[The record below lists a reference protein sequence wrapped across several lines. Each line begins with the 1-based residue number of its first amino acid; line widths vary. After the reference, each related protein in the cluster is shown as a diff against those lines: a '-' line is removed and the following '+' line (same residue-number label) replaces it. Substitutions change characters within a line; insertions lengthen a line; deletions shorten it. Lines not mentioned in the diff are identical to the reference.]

1 MEPALSNFVKKSV
14 LVVDDAPDNLILLCE
29 LLKDHYQVKVANS
42 GETALKI
49 AHSSTPPDIILLDIM
64 MPRMDGYEVCR
75 QLKRDSY
82 TTHIP
87 IMFLTARSDP
97 ESEAYGFDLGVADY
111 ITKPISPPIVLARIK
126 AQLQIK
132 AAADFL
138 DDKARY
144 LEHEVVKRSQETA
157 TIQGLTILAMAFL
170 AESSVYETSNHLRRT
185 QHYVKALAQKLRFNP
200 RFVNYLSDSNINIL
214 FWAAP
219 LHDIG
224 NLGIPDHILLKP
236 GATRLTP
243 EEFEIVKTHTTL
255 GWQAVQRADQSLE
268 IRGEFLTIAKDM
280 ILYHHERMD
289 GSGYPQGL
297 KGDQIPISA
306 RLMAIADVYD
316 ALVSERAYKAV
327 VPHERAV
334 EILCKE
340 QRHNFDPDMLDALV
354 AIEDEFESIALRFI
368 DNKRPL

>member
-1 MEPALSNFVKKSV
+1 MEPSSSNVAKKSV
-14 LVVDDAPDNLILLCE
+14 LVVDDAPDNLTLLCE

-49 AHSSTPPDIILLDIM
+49 ARSKTPPDIILLDIM

-75 QLKRDSY
+75 LLKRDSN
-82 TTHIP
+82 TAGIP
-87 IMFLTARSDP
+87 VIFLTARSDP

-126 AQLQIK
+126 AQIQIK
-132 AAADFL
+132 AAAEFL

-157 TIQGLTILAMAFL
+157 TIQELTILAMAFL

-200 RFVNYLSDSNINIL
+200 RFVGFLSDSNINML

-224 NLGIPDHILLKP
+224 NLGIPGHILLKP
-236 GATRLTP
+236 GTTKLTP
-243 EEFEIVKTHTTL
+243 EEYAIIKTHTTL

-268 IRGEFLTIAKDM
+268 IRVQFLDIAQDM

-289 GSGYPQGL
+289 GSGYPKGL
-297 KGDQIPISA
+297 KGDQIPIAA

-316 ALVSERAYKAV
+316 ALVSERAYKTA

-340 QRHNFDPDMLDALV
+340 ERHNFDPDMLDALV
-354 AIEDEFESIALRFI
+354 AIEDEFASIALRFN
-368 DNKRPL
+368 DHKRPL